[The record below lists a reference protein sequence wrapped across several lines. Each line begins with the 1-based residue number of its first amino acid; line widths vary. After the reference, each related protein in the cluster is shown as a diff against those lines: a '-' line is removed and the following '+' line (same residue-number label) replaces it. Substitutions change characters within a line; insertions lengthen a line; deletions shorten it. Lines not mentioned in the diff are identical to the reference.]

1 MDYSHYAYLM
11 GKYIEDASKVKES
24 YDNAKDGIIKEYE
37 DRKRVFQDVDERF
50 KQIEEGFSRGEVKK
64 NAYNKLKKERER
76 AEKNLQELTAK
87 LDEINKFMNERLNVV
102 VTKLESLKQN
112 YNEEIENETNKLKYQ
127 LLKAKYDFLTSA
139 IEIRKTYGN
148 LRKRECKLQDL
159 NKEFGPQT
167 IITAQNAFQLLS
179 PAVID
184 ESGAAISKDELY
196 DALHSGKVSS
206 QLEENVIYAKKHGLI

>member
-112 YNEEIENETNKLKYQ
+112 YNEEIEDETNKLKYQ
-127 LLKAKYDFLTSA
+127 ILKAKYDFLTSV

-206 QLEENVIYAKKHGLI
+206 QLEESVIYAKKHGLI